1 MQWIT
6 ILIALGA
13 FSTQVY
19 GAATGS
25 LFEKLPITTPT
36 WEEVEVTPGGDKVTF
51 NGTVQEVHAQL
62 LKLNPNYDN
71 DFPVKR
77 NEEPSSLTKRDFTY
91 EKYYCWGEDGWH
103 YADKSSK
110 RGDNGDL
117 KDGIKYLNSIGG
129 TPGQSAGTCGR
140 RSCSYNMAIYWCNA
154 ISYCSNSK
162 KHYLKSYATIA
173 DGAQF
178 LLDKCGGDNKP
189 HGEVVAPNHWSVRV
203 VSDAC

>member
-1 MQWIT
+1 MQWTT

-13 FSTQVY
+13 LSTQVY

-25 LFEKLPITTPT
+25 PFEKLPITAPT
-36 WEEVEVTPGGDKVTF
+36 WEVEVTPGGDRVTLS
-51 NGTVQEVHAQL
+51 GTAQEVHAQL
-62 LKLNPNYDN
+62 LQLNPNYDS
-71 DFPVKR
+71 DFPAKHS
-77 NEEPSSLTKRDFTY
+77 EEESSSVMKRDFKY

-103 YADKSSK
+103 YSRK
-110 RGDNGDL
+110 RGDSGDL
-117 KDGIKYLNSIGG
+117 QDGIDYLNSIGG

-140 RSCSYNMAIYWCNA
+140 
-154 ISYCSNSK
+154 NSE
-162 KHYLKSYATIA
+162 KHYLKSFGTIA